1 MDRIHVADRSV
12 KRQAKKNWDVKVD
25 RLGLGFRATMMINQ
39 VDGDN
44 SKALQE
50 NAETEI
56 RLRFERDSI
65 GQNGYFRVSDMIE

>member
-1 MDRIHVADRSV
+1 M
-12 KRQAKKNWDVKVD
+12 
-25 RLGLGFRATMMINQ
+25 GLGFRATMMINQ